1 MYKLEDMNKWFDG
14 WTQQMIDKLV
24 SGQDK
29 IAEQL
34 EADVKQRAYV
44 PAEATRNPSQFT
56 KYISSIKKS
65 ETTVNDNRITTTVAS
80 DLVVN
85 DGSKWDGVPIGA
97 FLEWGTGEL
106 GYKTN
111 QFQHGFPYTLT
122 GPWDLATQE
131 QWAATNTYG
140 IPAVPHF
147 HPATMNIRPK
157 WEKMIEEVLNGT
169 SR

>member
-1 MYKLEDMNKWFDG
+1 MYQIDDLTKWFG
-14 WTQQMIDKLV
+14 EYTQDVIKKLV
-24 SGQDK
+24 EGQDK
-29 IAEQL
+29 IAAEL
-34 EADVKQRAYV
+34 ENDVKQRAFV
-44 PAEATRNPSQFT
+44 PSEATRNPGQFS

-65 ETTVNDNRITTTVAS
+65 PTSYDGHAISTTVGS

-106 GYKTN
+106 GYTTN

-122 GPWDLATQE
+122 GPWDLATYE
-131 QWAATNTYG
+131 QWFYTNTYG

-147 HPATMNIRPK
+147 HPAIMHIKPK
-157 WEKMIEEVLNGT
+157 WEKMIEEAIHGH
-169 SR
+169 